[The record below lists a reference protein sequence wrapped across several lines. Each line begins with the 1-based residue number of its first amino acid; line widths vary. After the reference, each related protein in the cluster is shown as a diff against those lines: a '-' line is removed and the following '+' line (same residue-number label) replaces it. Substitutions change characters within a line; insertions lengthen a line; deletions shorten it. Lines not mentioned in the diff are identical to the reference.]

1 MSKRILVVDDEPSIV
16 RLVQGNL
23 ERHGFTTETAGNGVE
38 ALTRILT
45 NRPDLIISDIV
56 MPEMDGLELLAHIR
70 DDPETRDLPVIF
82 LSQKSA
88 DHDVMNGYLQGA
100 DMYLSKPF
108 HPSELILIVKRL
120 LYADEPEMPGV

>member
-16 RLVQGNL
+16 QLVQGNL
-23 ERHGFTTETAGNGVE
+23 ERHGFTAETAENGVE

-45 NRPDLIISDIV
+45 HRPDLIISDIK

-82 LSQKSA
+82 LTSKAA
-88 DHDVMNGYLQGA
+88 DHEVMNGYLQGA

-108 HPSELILIVKRL
+108 HPAELILIVKRL
-120 LYADEPEMPGV
+120 LYADEPDPPSL